1 MNRAESDA
9 LEAIIDRVGLSETLA
24 EMASICGAK
33 AQHIRENWQD
43 EALAREWSSHATR
56 LENLVRKVTL

>member
-1 MNRAESDA
+1 MNQAESDA

-24 EMASICGAK
+24 EMASICDAK

-43 EALAREWSSHATR
+43 EALAREWSLHAAR
-56 LENLVRKVTL
+56 LENFVRKVTL